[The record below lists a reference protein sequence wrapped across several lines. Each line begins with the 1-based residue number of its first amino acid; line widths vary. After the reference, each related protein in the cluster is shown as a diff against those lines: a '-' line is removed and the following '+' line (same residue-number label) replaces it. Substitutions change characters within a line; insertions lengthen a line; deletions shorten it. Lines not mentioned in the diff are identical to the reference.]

1 MDNNNSLMKSIQKP
15 IVIVGAGFAGMTVAL
30 NLKNLNPSLPILVV
44 DSASNFIFKP
54 LMYEVLSKE
63 IRIWE
68 ATPKFAN
75 IFSDA
80 GITFLKNSLT
90 KISFEDNILEF
101 SDKLKLSY
109 QYLVICTGSIPNS
122 FFIKGVDQNCYFFNN
137 LDDLNILKSALN
149 KSQTNSFCKKLFIV
163 GGGPSGV
170 ELACK
175 IKDIFI
181 NQFEINLIEKS
192 NEILNRNSIFN
203 REQSE
208 SALEKRKINVFLN
221 STVQEVS
228 ETKISFS
235 NEDGITSLDQDIVI
249 WTAGVKPNLSYLES
263 DQITTK
269 YGRILVSKNLQIE
282 NHKNCFA
289 IGDISIIEGM
299 EDLPITA
306 QVAMQEGNH
315 LSKNLELSIRGK
327 DLLPFEFQDNGE
339 MISLG
344 IGEASISGLGL
355 TLSGK
360 LAFEA
365 RRLIYAS
372 KLPDITETL
381 KSASSWI
388 FQKKSIF
395 KKFFKKEN
403 SN

>member
-1 MDNNNSLMKSIQKP
+1 MKSIQKP
-15 IVIVGAGFAGMTVAL
+15 IVIVGAGFAGMTFAL

-44 DSASNFIFKP
+44 DSETNFIFKP

-228 ETKISFS
+228 ETTISFS

>member
-1 MDNNNSLMKSIQKP
+1 MKSIQKP
-15 IVIVGAGFAGMTVAL
+15 IVIVGAGFAGMTFAL
-30 NLKNLNPSLPILVV
+30 NLKNLNPSLSILVV
-44 DSASNFIFKP
+44 DSETNFIFKP

-63 IRIWE
+63 IRSWE

-80 GITFLKNSLT
+80 GITFLRNCLT
-90 KISFEDNILEF
+90 KISFKENIIEF
-101 SDKLKLSY
+101 SDNLKLSY

-122 FFIKGVDQNCYFFNN
+122 FCIKGVDENCYFFN
-137 LDDLNILKSALN
+137 DFQDLNKLNLFLK
-149 KSQTNSFCKKLFIV
+149 KSQETAFHKKLFIV
-163 GGGPSGV
+163 GGGPSGI

-175 IKDIFI
+175 IKDIFTD
-181 NQFEINLIEKS
+181 NFDINLIEKS
-192 NEILNRNSIFN
+192 NEILNKNKIFN
-203 REQSE
+203 REQAE
-208 SALEKRKINVFLN
+208 KALEKRKINVLLN
-221 STVQEVS
+221 STVKEVS
-228 ETKISFS
+228 ETKISIS
-235 NEDGITSLDQDIVI
+235 SEVGITSLDKDIVI
-249 WTAGVKPNLSYLES
+249 WTAGVKPNLSYLET
-263 DQITTK
+263 DQITK
-269 YGRILVSKNLQIE
+269 KFGRILVNNNLQIE

-289 IGDISIIEGM
+289 IGDISVIEGM

-306 QVAMQEGNH
+306 QVAMQEGNY
-315 LSKNLELSIRGK
+315 LANNLELLIKGK
-327 DLLPFEFQDNGE
+327 DPLPFEFKDNGE

-344 IGEASISGLGL
+344 IGEASISGLGI

-372 KLPDITETL
+372 KLPDITESL

-395 KKFFKKEN
+395 KNFFKKDS

>member
-1 MDNNNSLMKSIQKP
+1 MKSIQKP

-44 DSASNFIFKP
+44 DSASKFIFKP

-80 GITFLKNSLT
+80 GITFLKNCLT
-90 KISFEDNILEF
+90 KISFKENILEF
-101 SDKLKLSY
+101 SDELKLSY

-122 FFIKGVDQNCYFFNN
+122 FFIKGVEENCYFFN
-137 LDDLNILKSALN
+137 DFHDLNKLKSFLT
-149 KSQTNSFCKKLFIV
+149 KSQKTSSHKKLFIV
-163 GGGPSGV
+163 GGGPSGI

-175 IKDIFI
+175 IQDIFTD
-181 NQFEINLIEKS
+181 QFQISLIEKS
-192 NEILNRNSIFN
+192 NEILSRNKIFN
-203 REQSE
+203 REQAE
-208 SALEKRKINVFLN
+208 IALEKRKINILLN
-221 STVQEVS
+221 STVKEVS
-228 ETKISFS
+228 KTEIIISS
-235 NEDGITSLDQDIVI
+235 EDGITSLDKDIVI
-249 WTAGVKPNLSYLES
+249 WTAGVKPNLCYLET
-263 DQITTK
+263 DYITKK
-269 YGRILVSKNLQIE
+269 YGRILVNNNLQIE
-282 NHKNCFA
+282 NHNNCFA
-289 IGDISIIEGM
+289 LGDISIISGM
-299 EDLPITA
+299 EDLPVTA
-306 QVAMQEGNH
+306 QVAMQEGKH
-315 LSKNLELSIRGK
+315 LAKNLALLIQGK
-327 DLLPFEFQDNGE
+327 DPLPFEFQDNGE

-344 IGEASISGLGL
+344 IGEASISGLGV

-372 KLPDITETL
+372 KLPDINESL

-395 KKFFKKEN
+395 KKFF
-403 SN
+403 